1 MEVEKGQ
8 KRLVILDDLVLDVT
22 NFVNSHPGGRFLL
35 ENNTGKDISKYFH
48 GGYSYEPDMNASN
61 HKHSNYAR
69 TIVNDLIVARYV
81 AKRGT
86 SIMSAKPQM
95 SDEAARDIR
104 TYKFVPRGDQN
115 LASGMANFYPDL
127 TNCGRHYL
135 VQGVNEAGKR
145 IGHARQYTVAASMD
159 KDIYSQ
165 TVKAL
170 EAKRQGNDEA
180 KEIQELER
188 VINASRDA

>member
-1 MEVEKGQ
+1 
-8 KRLVILDDLVLDVT
+8 
-22 NFVNSHPGGRFLL
+22 
-35 ENNTGKDISKYFH
+35 
-48 GGYSYEPDMNASN
+48 
-61 HKHSNYAR
+61 
-69 TIVNDLIVARYV
+69 
-81 AKRGT
+81 
-86 SIMSAKPQM
+86 MSAKPQM